1 MVNSSR
7 PHEIVA
13 MPSERRSRE
22 PAQRTGAHGPRQ
34 TAAGASSRVAGGPGQ
49 HWLVVQRLVDLLARA
64 TRRAVALRRR
74 EAAQRELSLRDELT
88 GLYNRRG
95 LGMLAGQQLRI
106 GERTGRRM
114 ALFFVDVDGL
124 KQVNDT
130 HGHTAGDEVL
140 KRVAAGLRA
149 TFRRSDVV
157 ARWGGD
163 EFIALAVDTAATNEQ
178 AIVTR
183 LERAIRRAPW
193 DAPV

>member
-1 MVNSSR
+1 M
-7 PHEIVA
+7 
-13 MPSERRSRE
+13 
-22 PAQRTGAHGPRQ
+22 
-34 TAAGASSRVAGGPGQ
+34 
-49 HWLVVQRLVDLLARA
+49 QRLVDLLARA

-74 EAAQRELSLRDELT
+74 EAAQRELTLRDELT

-95 LGMLAGQQLRI
+95 LVELAGQQLRI

-130 HGHTAGDEVL
+130 HGHMAGDAVL
-140 KRVAAGLRA
+140 KRVAAGLRT

-157 ARWGGD
+157 ARYGGD
-163 EFIALAVDTAATNEQ
+163 EFVALAVDTAAANEQ

-193 DAPV
+193 DVPVSVSLGVARFEPGHGHSLEQLIKLADSSMYAERFARRHRGATD